1 VSGLDE
7 SVKLSVTKREALEL
21 CAGLRVYIRSMGQ
34 QAASDPAGSHS
45 DRDLDRLRLH
55 FGQLIWRLEEAA
67 LSHGGVIEHGDDA
80 VSPEQTAD
88 CP

>member
-1 VSGLDE
+1 MDE

-34 QAASDPAGSHS
+34 HAASDPAGSHS

-55 FGQLIWRLEEAA
+55 
-67 LSHGGVIEHGDDA
+67 
-80 VSPEQTAD
+80 
-88 CP
+88 CPS